1 MKIIH
6 KKNHQWFLVCILIV
20 VTISIS
26 IIADKF
32 YISESDEIA
41 VEEHLNETISR
52 NFNNPYKVIPQVP
65 ILQHSAEPHREFKK
79 KPAVRK
85 LYRLPTSQ
93 ISLQDHPL
101 LAATRWKIWANA
113 QTTAKNE
120 VSGSDEILGEVSNQV
135 VVTASSESS
144 TFTRFIVSM
153 PIVVFDPRLQKAGI
167 ITGHLKIITEQKEQL
182 EHDLIPL
189 RARIAD
195 SFTDIHTY
203 FITSLDPVFDL
214 ELLYESL
221 RSKSYIQT
229 IEFDVINR
237 KYEKY

>member
-1 MKIIH
+1 MKIIL
-6 KKNHQWFLVCILIV
+6 KKNHQWFSVCILIV

-26 IIADKF
+26 IIADEF

-41 VEEHLNETISR
+41 VDEHLNKTITR
-52 NFNNPYKVIPQVP
+52 NLNTHYKVRPQVP
-65 ILQHSAEPHREFKK
+65 ILQHSAEPHRELKK
-79 KPAVRK
+79 NPAVRK

-93 ISLQDHPL
+93 INLQDHPL
-101 LAATRWKIWANA
+101 LAATRWKIWANV
-113 QTTAKNE
+113 QTTAKDE
-120 VSGSDEILGEVSNQV
+120 TFGSGEILGEVSNQF

-144 TFTRFIVSM
+144 TFTRFNISM

-167 ITGHLKIITEQKEQL
+167 ITGHLKIITELKEQL

-189 RARIAD
+189 RARITD
-195 SFTDIHTY
+195 SFPDIHTY

-237 KYEKY
+237 KYEKF